1 MLVRFNKEILKQG
14 PDATLPANLP
24 PEWLDV
30 LADEAESYLAGRTNQ
45 SYFCLALVA
54 SRELVRSGDEL
65 GPTAY
70 ELDQFVR
77 RYALDLLSEKAARAL
92 LSVAPLPEAAQSR

>member
-1 MLVRFNKEILKQG
+1 MLVRFNNEILKQG

-24 PEWLDV
+24 REWLDV
-30 LADEAESYLAGRTNQ
+30 LADEAECYLAGRTNQ

-54 SRELVRSGDEL
+54 SRELVRACDEL

-70 ELDQFVR
+70 ELDQYVR
-77 RYALDLLSEKAARAL
+77 RYALGILSEKAHRT
-92 LSVAPLPEAAQSR
+92 LSPAQLQDAAHSR